1 MKTLSFKTVLFA
13 AVATVGLGLRLAG
26 PVHQVAAQE
35 VGVRQ
40 EPKSKAVAQANAPRV
55 STAPR
60 NLTATPGRGE
70 AVLVEVDERG
80 NRIVEFDIIPPRRAK
95 AGRLALRPIRV
106 ARTYKESTHSLRWAV
121 VVGTLD
127 FRTIR
132 ESCLGKDGRN
142 AEREHQ
148 LCKRI
153 DLQRQTRNPDGTWT
167 DWNDIDC
174 DANYK
179 VLDNITEVAKERTK
193 PDVYLEA
200 VVDPLPLLKS
210 GEWRGVDVP
219 AFFDPNAE
227 KAPTIFGFP
236 VGHAPLSLP
245 ADEIMVRCL
254 DFTVHPE
261 ASYRYRSRV
270 VLWDYKTQRGD
281 LFGPWSEP
289 TAAVAIPKD

>member
-70 AVLVEVDERG
+70 AVLIEVDERG
-80 NRIVEFDIIPPRRAK
+80 NRISNADRRAK
-95 AGRLALRPIRV
+95 V
-106 ARTYKESTHSLRWAV
+106 TYKEAPHSLRWAV

-132 ESCLGKDGRN
+132 EAFLGKDGRN

-167 DWNDIDC
+167 AWNDIDC

-179 VLDNITEVAKERTK
+179 VLDNVTEKARERTRS
-193 PDVYLEA
+193 DVRLEA
-200 VVDPLPLLKS
+200 FVDPLPLLKS
-210 GEWRGVDVP
+210 GTWRGVDVA
-219 AFFDPNAE
+219 AFLDPNAE
-227 KAPTIFGFP
+227 KSPMINGFAQR
-236 VGHAPLSLP
+236 GDPLPLL
-245 ADEIMVRCL
+245 AEELMVRSI
-254 DFTVHPE
+254 DFTVQPGT
-261 ASYRYRSRV
+261 SCRYRARV
-270 VLWDYKTQRGD
+270 VVIDGSPRRQEI
-281 LFGPWSEP
+281 FGPWSEP